1 MHEANVPVREKL
13 LVYFLYIA
21 ISCLFTSG
29 LNIIHA
35 EYLLDIPLKPEAFI
49 APLVAGVFFGYLLAR
64 IKILHETMSHMAYT
78 DPLTHIYNR
87 LHFGHFLDSEIDRVE
102 RYGNTFSII
111 FFDIDNFK
119 EINDEYGH
127 LVGDEI
133 LEEIT
138 QVIRKANRS
147 ADIFARYGGEEFIIM
162 TPATG
167 IDGARQHAER
177 LRIDIEKHEFLNV
190 GTLSCSFGVTEY
202 KRGEDNVTSLIKRA
216 DSALYKA
223 KTQGKNRVEAA

>member
-1 MHEANVPVREKL
+1 MHEANVPTREKL

-35 EYLLDIPLKPEAFI
+35 EYLLDMPLTPEAFI
-49 APLVAGVFFGYLLAR
+49 APLIAGCLFGYLLAR
-64 IKILHETMSHMAYT
+64 IKILHETMSQMAYT

-127 LVGDEI
+127 LVGDEV

-138 QVIRKANRS
+138 EVIRNANRS

-167 IDGARQHAER
+167 IEGARQHAER
-177 LRIDIEKHEFLNV
+177 LRTDIETHAFLNV

-202 KRGEDNVTSLIKRA
+202 KRGEDNVPSLIKRA
-216 DSALYKA
+216 DSALYNAKA
-223 KTQGKNRVEAA
+223 QGKNRVETA

>member
-1 MHEANVPVREKL
+1 MYEARVPVREKL

-35 EYLLDIPLKPEAFI
+35 EYLLDIPLTPEAFI
-49 APLVAGVFFGYLLAR
+49 APLVAGVLFGYLLAR
-64 IKILHETMSHMAYT
+64 IKILHETMSQMAYT

-87 LHFGHFLDSEIDRVE
+87 LHFGHFLESEIDRVE

-111 FFDIDNFK
+111 FFDIDDFK

-127 LVGDEI
+127 LVGDEV
-133 LEEIT
+133 LEEMT
-138 QVIRKANRS
+138 DVIKKANRS

-190 GTLSCSFGVTEY
+190 GTLRCSFGVTEY
-202 KRGEDNVTSLIKRA
+202 KRGEDNLPSLIKRA

-223 KTQGKNRVEAA
+223 KTQGKNRVETS